1 MQSTEDLRRPLRR
14 RTHNAN
20 AELFTLADELATV
33 DIEAADAVR
42 RARASL
48 FEAWT
53 ILCEHQADEDE
64 DH

>member
-1 MQSTEDLRRPLRR
+1 MRTGEDPRTPLRR
-14 RTHNAN
+14 RTHYAN